1 MGKLVNGIIAAIA
14 TLFIMAGI
22 SMPALAATDDTYVPK
37 NDSAG
42 NIFVQDQA
50 NVLSA
55 ETEKHVYDLNKSWES
70 REDKP
75 QLLVVTVSTL
85 DGVPI
90 ERKAKELFDR
100 YKPGM
105 KGKNTGLVYLLSI
118 KDHKDRL
125 TVGTGIGQTFNQSTC
140 ESIINSGH
148 ANYKKSY
155 WNAGISKV
163 LDNIASTVQD
173 MPEISSASTSA
184 TTPRTNAGMD
194 RGSRRGDCCGRLG
207 ALADMGI
214 AVR

>member
-75 QLLVVTVSTL
+75 QLLVSPSPLWMVCPSNGRRRNCST
-85 DGVPI
+85 
-90 ERKAKELFDR
+90 
-100 YKPGM
+100 
-105 KGKNTGLVYLLSI
+105 
-118 KDHKDRL
+118 
-125 TVGTGIGQTFNQSTC
+125 GTNP
-140 ESIINSGH
+140 
-148 ANYKKSY
+148 A
-155 WNAGISKV
+155 
-163 LDNIASTVQD
+163 
-173 MPEISSASTSA
+173 
-184 TTPRTNAGMD
+184 
-194 RGSRRGDCCGRLG
+194 
-207 ALADMGI
+207 
-214 AVR
+214 

>member
-148 ANYKKSY
+148 ADYKKSY
-155 WNAGISKV
+155 WNAGISKARC
-163 LDNIASTVQD
+163 LFR
-173 MPEISSASTSA
+173 SA
-184 TTPRTNAGMD
+184 TP
-194 RGSRRGDCCGRLG
+194 L
-207 ALADMGI
+207 L
-214 AVR
+214 VL

>member
-90 ERKAKELFDR
+90 ERKGE
-100 YKPGM
+100 G
-105 KGKNTGLVYLLSI
+105 
-118 KDHKDRL
+118 
-125 TVGTGIGQTFNQSTC
+125 TVRPVQTRHERQ
-140 ESIINSGH
+140 EH
-148 ANYKKSY
+148 R
-155 WNAGISKV
+155 
-163 LDNIASTVQD
+163 
-173 MPEISSASTSA
+173 
-184 TTPRTNAGMD
+184 PR
-194 RGSRRGDCCGRLG
+194 
-207 ALADMGI
+207 I
-214 AVR
+214 PAVHQGP

>member
-90 ERKAKELFDR
+90 ERKAKELS
-100 YKPGM
+100 
-105 KGKNTGLVYLLSI
+105 TG
-118 KDHKDRL
+118 
-125 TVGTGIGQTFNQSTC
+125 
-140 ESIINSGH
+140 
-148 ANYKKSY
+148 
-155 WNAGISKV
+155 
-163 LDNIASTVQD
+163 
-173 MPEISSASTSA
+173 
-184 TTPRTNAGMD
+184 TNPA
-194 RGSRRGDCCGRLG
+194 
-207 ALADMGI
+207 
-214 AVR
+214 